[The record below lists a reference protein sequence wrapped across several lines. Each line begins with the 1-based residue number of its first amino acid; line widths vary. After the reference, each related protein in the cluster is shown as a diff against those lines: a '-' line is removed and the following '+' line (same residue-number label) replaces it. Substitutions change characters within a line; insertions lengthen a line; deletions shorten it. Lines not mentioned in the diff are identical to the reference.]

1 MAPLASD
8 TAGTAPPAVL
18 LVGFDRPY
26 AEALRAR
33 LLGGGDERGGGGG
46 ERSERNERGER
57 GDRGER
63 GERNERGERLDRPQR
78 QRLLEVVVAATLEE
92 AWRLAGDRPVAA
104 VCLGERYSG
113 EEARRLIAEQATSG
127 GGALGKVHEPDALAP
142 RTPGAAGTPV
152 LAGTPAAP
160 GSPGSPATAGP
171 LGPLGPLGPAP
182 APTFSGSAG
191 SSGSPGSPG
200 APGSSGSL
208 TPQASQGSSAGA
220 AKAPGENLQPFLPPQ
235 ALQPLQPLQPL
246 HIVTA
251 GGSELKIFQD
261 LVAEDRIYYL
271 SQRPPAP
278 DELAALIVNAVRLFE
293 ARRSALPA
301 APPPLTTRFEIS
313 EVLRQLAL
321 QPGLANRAEVLAEA
335 AREAVDAQR
344 AYCLL
349 FDPNDDTLWTR
360 DRASGAERRDSAAV
374 GIGSFVLRS
383 GIGLCVARTGRDS
396 RYDPE
401 ADDPEGDGSERLVAA
416 PVRGEDGRVL
426 AVLIA
431 VRSSREAEFGAA
443 HLELLER
450 LGSLAA
456 ALLPAPRPEEVL
468 GDDSLFRREALER
481 YQAID
486 EANDPLRISPAWT
499 RWAYW
504 TLLGALAAALVFAVV
519 GQVKEYA
526 SGIAVVWLGNRDNVT
541 AEAGGT
547 VSAVEV
553 AAGQRVRA
561 GQVLV
566 RLRGAQEA
574 AELARLDQEFDLQ
587 LVNRLRD
594 PSDSGAE
601 QALIGLRTQR
611 QLASTR
617 LGERT
622 LRAPSDGTASDVR
635 VRPGE
640 FLAAGQAVLS
650 IVHEQDRPTV
660 VVLLP
665 GEYRPQVRRGM
676 PIRFEISGYRYAYQ
690 RLTVDSVGDEVVG
703 PAEAHRYLGAEIADS
718 VTLNGPVVILKA
730 RLPSPSFVA
739 EGHTYRFHNGMHG
752 NAEVEVR
759 SEKIL
764 VTLVPGLKALLRNG
778 HG

>member
-1 MAPLASD
+1 MSDPLATSHRFAP
-8 TAGTAPPAVL
+8 TPPVESSGPPAVL
-18 LVGFDRPY
+18 LAGFERSY
-26 AEALRAR
+26 AEALRSR
-33 LLGGGDERGGGGG
+33 LLGGGDERGA
-46 ERSERNERGER
+46 EK
-57 GDRGER
+57 GDRAER
-63 GERNERGERLDRPQR
+63 AERPDRPR
-78 QRLLEVVVAATLEE
+78 RPRLEVVVATTIED
-92 AWRLAGDRPVAA
+92 AWRQAGSRPVAA

-113 EEARRLIAEQATSG
+113 EEARRLIAEEDPAAG
-127 GGALGKVHEPDALAP
+127 AKGGAHDLDGRSMGAP
-142 RTPGAAGTPV
+142 AAAGY
-152 LAGTPAAP
+152 LAGAGGP
-160 GSPGSPATAGP
+160 GGAGGAGGSMV
-171 LGPLGPLGPAP
+171 
-182 APTFSGSAG
+182 
-191 SSGSPGSPG
+191 PG
-200 APGSSGSL
+200 APE
-208 TPQASQGSSAGA
+208 PPAAAGA
-220 AKAPGENLQPFLPPQ
+220 PGLPVPRESPAGAGQAPGTS
-235 ALQPLQPLQPL
+235 ARPLQPLQPL
-246 HIVTA
+246 HIVAA
-251 GGSELKIFQD
+251 GGPELRIFQD

-278 DELAALIVNAVRLFE
+278 DELAALIGNAVRLYE
-293 ARRSALPA
+293 ARQSTLPST
-301 APPPLTTRFEIS
+301 PPPLSTRFEIS

-321 QPGLANRAEVLAEA
+321 QPGLADRAEVLAEA

-344 AYCLL
+344 AYCQL
-349 FDPNDDTLWTR
+349 FDPSDDTLWTR
-360 DRASGAERRDSAAV
+360 DRTTGNERRDSAAV

-383 GIGLCVARTGRDS
+383 GIGLCVPRTGRDA
-396 RYDPE
+396 RFDPE

-426 AVLIA
+426 AVLTA
-431 VRSSREAEFGAA
+431 VRSAREAEFGAA

-456 ALLPAPRPEEVL
+456 PLLPPPRPEEVL
-468 GDDSLFRREALER
+468 GEDSLFRREALER
-481 YQAID
+481 YQALD

-504 TLLGALAAALVFAVV
+504 TLLGALVAALVFAVV

-526 SGIAVVWLGNRDNVT
+526 AGIAVVAMGNRNEVT

-650 IVHEQDRPTV
+650 IVHGEDRPTV

-690 RLTVDSVGDEVVG
+690 RLTVDAVGDEVVG
-703 PAEAHRYLGAEIADS
+703 PTEARRYLGTEIGDT
-718 VTLNGPVVILKA
+718 VTLSGPVVILKA
-730 RLPSPSFVA
+730 LLPSPSFTA

-759 SEKIL
+759 SERIL
-764 VTLVPGLKALLRNG
+764 VTLVPGLKAFLRSG